1 MASKDKERTWLPWVL
16 LIGLSLVWG
25 SSFILI
31 KKGLVVFSAGEVGAI
46 RVMAACLFLLPIAL
60 PKLSRITKRQW
71 KLLFLCGLLGNFFP
85 AFLFAIAETQLTSAL
100 TGILNALTPLFVL
113 LVGLLF
119 FRQRLGIR
127 TAMGLAIGLAGTL
140 YLVFVG
146 SSGTIGNANFYV
158 VYVLLATLCYGIN
171 LNILKYFLHD
181 LSAKEI
187 TSISLMLVG
196 PIAIVYLFSATD
208 FTTKLV
214 MHEGAWKALF
224 YVIILG
230 VVGTAIALLFFNRL
244 VKITSPIFTSF
255 VTYLIPI
262 IAVAWGILD
271 NEVVRT
277 NHFIGMAIIIAG
289 IFIAGRQNTVQTTL
303 KRRPE

>member
-1 MASKDKERTWLPWVL
+1 MTQQEREKSWLPWAL

-31 KKGLVVFSAGEVGAI
+31 KKGLVVFSGGEVGAI
-46 RVMAACLFLLPIAL
+46 RVMAACLFLLPIAIPRL
-60 PKLSRITKRQW
+60 GSINKRHW

-119 FRQRLGIR
+119 FKQNMAFNTGI
-127 TAMGLAIGLAGTL
+127 GLTIGLAGTI
-140 YLVFVG
+140 YLVFTG
-146 SSGTIGNANFYV
+146 SSDTLGSVNYYV

-171 LNILKYFLHD
+171 LNILKYYLHD

-187 TSISLMLVG
+187 TSISLLLVG
-196 PIAIVYLFSATD
+196 PIGIIYLFSATD
-208 FTTKLV
+208 FTMKLA
-214 MHEGAWKALF
+214 MYDGAWEAFF
-224 YVIILG
+224 YVVILG

-244 VKITSPIFTSF
+244 VKITSPVFTSF

-262 IAVAWGILD
+262 VAVAWGILN
-271 NEVVRT
+271 NEVVRAS
-277 NHFIGMAIIIAG
+277 HYIGMVVIIAG
-289 IFIAGRQNTVQTTL
+289 IFIAGRQNRGQ
-303 KRRPE
+303 

>member
-1 MASKDKERTWLPWVL
+1 MTQQEREKPWLPWAL

-31 KKGLVVFSAGEVGAI
+31 KKGLVVFSGGEVGAI
-46 RVMAACLFLLPIAL
+46 RVMAACLFLLPIAIPRL
-60 PKLSRITKRQW
+60 GSINKRHW

-119 FRQRLGIR
+119 FKQNMAFNTGI
-127 TAMGLAIGLAGTL
+127 GLTIGLAGTI
-140 YLVFVG
+140 YLVFTG
-146 SSGTIGNANFYV
+146 SSDTIGSVNFHV

-171 LNILKYFLHD
+171 LNILKYYLHD

-187 TSISLMLVG
+187 TSISLLLVG
-196 PIAIVYLFSATD
+196 PIGIIYLFSATD
-208 FTTKLV
+208 FTMKLA
-214 MHEGAWKALF
+214 MYDGAWEAFF
-224 YVIILG
+224 YVVILG

-244 VKITSPIFTSF
+244 VKITSPVFTSF

-262 IAVAWGILD
+262 VAVAWGILN
-271 NEVVRT
+271 NEVVRAS
-277 NHFIGMAIIIAG
+277 HYIGMVVIIAG
-289 IFIAGRQNTVQTTL
+289 IFIAGRQNRGQ
-303 KRRPE
+303 

>member
-1 MASKDKERTWLPWVL
+1 MTKQEKEKPWLPWAL
-16 LIGLSLVWG
+16 LTGLSLVWG

-31 KKGLVVFSAGEVGAI
+31 KKGLVVYSAGEVGAI
-46 RVMAACLFLLPIAL
+46 RVMAACLFLLPIAIPRL
-60 PKLSRITKRQW
+60 GSINKRHW

-113 LVGLLF
+113 VVGLLF
-119 FRQRLGIR
+119 FNQKLGIR
-127 TAMGLAIGLAGTL
+127 TGMGLIIGLAGTI
-140 YLVFVG
+140 YLVFMG
-146 SSGTIGNANFYV
+146 SSDAIGSTNFYV

-187 TSISLMLVG
+187 TSISLLLVG
-196 PIAIVYLFSATD
+196 PIATVYLFSATD
-208 FTTKLV
+208 FTQKFA
-214 MHEGAWKALF
+214 MQEGAWEAFF
-224 YVIILG
+224 YVVVLG

-244 VKITSPIFTSF
+244 VKITSPVFTSL

-262 IAVAWGILD
+262 VAVAWGILD
-271 NEVVRT
+271 NEVVRAS
-277 NHFIGMAIIIAG
+277 HYIGMAIIIAG
-289 IFIAGRQNTVQTTL
+289 IFIAGRRKTV
-303 KRRPE
+303 

>member
-1 MASKDKERTWLPWVL
+1 MAVKDKEKSLLPWVL
-16 LIGLSLVWG
+16 LVGLSLIWG

-46 RVMAACLFLLPIAL
+46 RIMAACLFLLPMAVS
-60 PKLSRITKRQW
+60 KLTRLKRRQW
-71 KLLFLCGLLGNFFP
+71 KLLFLSGLLGNFFP

-119 FRQRLGIR
+119 FKQQLRPR
-127 TAMGLAIGLAGTL
+127 TGMGLIIGLAGTM
-140 YLVFVG
+140 YLVFTG
-146 SSGTIGNANFYV
+146 SSDSIGSANFYV

-171 LNILKYFLHD
+171 LNIIKYFLHD
-181 LSAKEI
+181 LSSKEI
-187 TSISLMLVG
+187 TSISLLLVG

-208 FTTKLV
+208 FTHKLIL
-214 MHEGAWKALF
+214 HEGAWEAF
-224 YVIILG
+224 SYVIILG

-244 VKITSPIFTSF
+244 VKITSPVFTSF

-262 IAVAWGILD
+262 VAIAWGLLD
-271 NEVVRT
+271 NEVVQSS
-277 NHFIGMAIIIAG
+277 HYIGMGIIIAG
-289 IFIAGRQNTVQTTL
+289 IFIAGRQNKVEQ
-303 KRRPE
+303 KPKA

>member
-1 MASKDKERTWLPWVL
+1 MTRQEKEKPWLPWAL
-16 LIGLSLVWG
+16 LTGLSLVWG

-31 KKGLVVFSAGEVGAI
+31 KKGLVVYSAGEVGAI
-46 RVMAACLFLLPIAL
+46 RVMAACLFLLPIAIPRL
-60 PKLSRITKRQW
+60 GSINKRHW

-113 LVGLLF
+113 VVGLLF
-119 FRQRLGIR
+119 FNQKLGIR
-127 TAMGLAIGLAGTL
+127 TGMGLIIGLAGTI
-140 YLVFVG
+140 YLVFMG
-146 SSGTIGNANFYV
+146 SSDTIGSANFYV

-187 TSISLMLVG
+187 TSISLLLVG
-196 PIAIVYLFSATD
+196 PIATVYLFSATD
-208 FTTKLV
+208 FTQKFATQ
-214 MHEGAWKALF
+214 EGAWEAFF
-224 YVIILG
+224 YVVVLG

-244 VKITSPIFTSF
+244 VKITSPVFTSL

-262 IAVAWGILD
+262 VAVAWGILD
-271 NEVVRT
+271 NEVVRAS
-277 NHFIGMAIIIAG
+277 HYIGMAIIIAG
-289 IFIAGRQNTVQTTL
+289 IFIAGRRKTV
-303 KRRPE
+303 

>member
-1 MASKDKERTWLPWVL
+1 MTAEKEKPWLPWVL

-31 KKGLVVFSAGEVGAI
+31 KKGLVVYSAGEVGAI
-46 RVMAACLFLLPIAL
+46 RVMAACLFLLPIAIPRL
-60 PKLSRITKRQW
+60 GQINKRHW

-119 FRQRLGIR
+119 FKQKMAFNTGI
-127 TAMGLAIGLAGTL
+127 GLIIGLAGTI
-140 YLVFVG
+140 YLVFTG
-146 SSGTIGNANFYV
+146 SSDNIGSVNYYV
-158 VYVLLATLCYGIN
+158 LYVLLATLCYGIN

-181 LSAKEI
+181 LSAKTI
-187 TSISLMLVG
+187 TSISLLLVG
-196 PIAIVYLFSATD
+196 PIAMVYLFSATD
-208 FTTKLV
+208 FIQKLTTQ
-214 MHEGAWKALF
+214 GGGGKAFF
-224 YVIILG
+224 YVVVLG

-244 VKITSPIFTSF
+244 VKITSPVFTSL

-262 IAVAWGILD
+262 VAVAWGILD
-271 NEVVRT
+271 NEVIRT
-277 NHFIGMAIIIAG
+277 SHYIGMAIIIAG
-289 IFIAGRQNTVQTTL
+289 IFIAGR
-303 KRRPE
+303 KRP